1 MLLRPAIA
9 LLAILG
15 LVETHVSAAT
25 LPGTR
30 TGIQK
35 RVPSGTRRRRN
46 MDCYV
51 SGAPAI
57 PPGTE
62 GLQYQFQYKYSYCAR
77 TPAVYLIFSLE
88 APSFT

>member
-30 TGIQK
+30 TGIQ
-35 RVPSGTRRRRN
+35 N